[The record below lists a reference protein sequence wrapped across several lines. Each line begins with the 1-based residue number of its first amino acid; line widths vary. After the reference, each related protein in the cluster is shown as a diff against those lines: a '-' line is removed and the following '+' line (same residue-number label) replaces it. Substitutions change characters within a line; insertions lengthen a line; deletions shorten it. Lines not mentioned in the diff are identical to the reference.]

1 MRVALAGE
9 RHGAA
14 LVIGCA
20 VVAAA
25 LGLLTPSVTGWVLGT
40 LMPLGRD
47 GLMAATGAVLVASAA
62 TSAVLLLVQQRAL
75 SGIEQAAQV
84 RAQVA
89 VWDRVLAMP
98 APFFRRFSPG
108 DLSVRVSAAQQLAGV
123 IGASLVSQVLAA
135 TLSLSSIVIMLRY
148 DLTLGLIGAA
158 MLVVTVTGLGLVL
171 RRAQPLAMAMTASLL
186 EVNARSVE
194 TIIGATTI
202 SDASAEPRALARM
215 LDRVIDYVTSQA
227 EMTRLQGLFAAT
239 VAAGSALTSALLFL
253 AVITLGWGP
262 HGVSLSSAD
271 YLGVTSSFGTAYAG
285 LTALV
290 VAVFPLMTVRPL
302 LLMAAPILESL
313 PERTVGREAWVPAGA
328 LELRHVTFRYSPDSP
343 DVLHDVSLRIEPGAF
358 VALVGPSGS
367 GKSTVLRLLL
377 GFETPDEG
385 QVLVDGRALADLDPQ
400 VLRSE
405 MGAVTQ
411 DAVLLGS
418 SIRTTVAGGR
428 ALDDDTVWGALERAA
443 VADDVRA
450 MPMQLETLVT
460 QATVSGGQQ
469 QRLLLARA
477 LARSVR
483 LVLLDEATSAMDDLS
498 QAAVMASL
506 DAMEATRV
514 VVAHR
519 LSTVRAADRIV
530 VVEDGR
536 IVQDGTYDE
545 LVVRDGLFA
554 RLVARQLA

>member
-1 MRVALAGE
+1 MKRAY
-9 RHGAA
+9 
-14 LVIGCA
+14 
-20 VVAAA
+20 VV
-25 LGLLTPSVTGWVLGT
+25 GVTG
-40 LMPLGRD
+40 
-47 GLMAATGAVLVASAA
+47 
-62 TSAVLLLVQQRAL
+62 
-75 SGIEQAAQV
+75 GI
-84 RAQVA
+84 
-89 VWDRVLAMP
+89 
-98 APFFRRFSPG
+98 
-108 DLSVRVSAAQQLAGV
+108 
-123 IGASLVSQVLAA
+123 
-135 TLSLSSIVIMLRY
+135 
-148 DLTLGLIGAA
+148 
-158 MLVVTVTGLGLVL
+158 
-171 RRAQPLAMAMTASLL
+171 
-186 EVNARSVE
+186 
-194 TIIGATTI
+194 
-202 SDASAEPRALARM
+202 
-215 LDRVIDYVTSQA
+215 
-227 EMTRLQGLFAAT
+227 
-239 VAAGSALTSALLFL
+239 
-253 AVITLGWGP
+253 
-262 HGVSLSSAD
+262 
-271 YLGVTSSFGTAYAG
+271 
-285 LTALV
+285 
-290 VAVFPLMTVRPL
+290 
-302 LLMAAPILESL
+302 
-313 PERTVGREAWVPAGA
+313 
-328 LELRHVTFRYSPDSP
+328 
-343 DVLHDVSLRIEPGAF
+343 
-358 VALVGPSGS
+358 GS